1 MKEISPLQEQ
11 LRSLSIPREQ
21 RPQGRSAT
29 GPSVGR
35 RLGVAAVV
43 AGIVA
48 LLVYF
53 GWHKLGD
60 LVSSGSAAAA
70 EQVPLLKVIARDET
84 DSKPVL
90 TATGKIVSDH
100 QVEVSTKVSGQ
111 IVALFFEQG
120 DRIERGQT
128 LARIEDDIYRARR
141 DEAAGQLEKAK
152 AEVAFQKVNFVRL
165 ERLYQEQQ
173 APEIE
178 YAQAKRSLDQ
188 AEAQVVASEATLAG
202 MEKMLRDCE
211 VLAPI
216 SGVVLERNV
225 EVGDFVAAEGGRGA
239 MANSQFAA
247 IADMEQLRVEI
258 DVSELDIQ
266 RLHRDMPCIVIPDAH
281 KDRKYAGHLMWI
293 DPGANYA
300 KATVQVKVRIEN
312 PDEFLRVEGAAQ
324 VQFLNSP
331 RAADPRAPDLGR
343 GAPPIPSTTPD
354 LTKAA
359 AVPTTQQSPSIWI
372 PLAACRPDS
381 SGKTAAVLVIADG
394 RFKETTVSLGRRDST
409 GVEVLS
415 GLTIG
420 QDIAADIQKAKAG
433 QRVPR

>member
-1 MKEISPLQEQ
+1 VI
-11 LRSLSIPREQ
+11 
-21 RPQGRSAT
+21 A
-29 GPSVGR
+29 
-35 RLGVAAVV
+35 AAV
-43 AGIVA
+43 AGVLAIVG
-48 LLVYF
+48 YF
-53 GWHKLGD
+53 GWQKLGS
-60 LVSSGSAAAA
+60 LASSESAAAA
-70 EQVPLLKVIARDET
+70 EQVPLLKVMARDES
-84 DSKPVL
+84 DARPVL

-111 IVALFFEQG
+111 IVALYFEQG
-120 DRIERGQT
+120 DRIQKGQL

-141 DEAAGQLEKAK
+141 DQAAGELEKAK
-152 AEVAFQKVNFVRL
+152 AEVEFQKVNFERVA
-165 ERLYQEQQ
+165 RLYKEQQ

-178 YAQAKRSLDQ
+178 YAQAKRSLDTSQ
-188 AEAQVVASEATLAG
+188 AQVVAAEATLAG

-266 RLHRDMPCIVIPDAH
+266 RLHRDMPCVVIPDAH
-281 KDRKYAGHLMWI
+281 KDRKYTGHLMWI

-324 VQFLNSP
+324 VQFFNGP
-331 RAADPRAPDLGR
+331 RAADSGGKASTSSRAVSADKTVGPV
-343 GAPPIPSTTPD
+343 PVT
-354 LTKAA
+354 AA
-359 AVPTTQQSPSIWI
+359 ASPAASDPLQAGAAPTTQQSPGIWI

-381 SGKTAAVLVIADG
+381 SGKTAAVLVVADG
-394 RFKETTVSLGRRDST
+394 RFKEATVTLGRRDGTSA
-409 GVEVLS
+409 EVLS
-415 GLTIG
+415 GLSIG
-420 QDIAADIQKAKAG
+420 QEIAADIQKARAG
-433 QRVPR
+433 QRAPR